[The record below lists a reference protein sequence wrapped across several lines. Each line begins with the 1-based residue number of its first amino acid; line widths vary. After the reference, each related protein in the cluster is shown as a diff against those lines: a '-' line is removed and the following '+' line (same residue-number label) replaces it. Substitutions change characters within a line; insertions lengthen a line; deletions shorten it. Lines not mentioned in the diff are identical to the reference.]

1 LVEQRYRVFEVLRG
15 ATAVNEARRYGD

>member
-1 LVEQRYRVFEVLRG
+1 VEQRYRVFEVLRG